1 MFRVF
6 GIEPADA
13 SNAGPMS
20 IDFNCPAGMP
30 ELHVHTPTTC
40 MGDDLSTCMAGGLN
54 AYSCQPSRGDLEKL
68 IRRGDQFAVLQCDQR
83 AFRFYYP
90 SEYVTPP
97 ALATQLEQGQRAG
110 TLEPRDE
117 AQELNGGVR
126 SGTTRTHRASG
137 HVVTALRCA
146 PPSPRPRRSCL
157 CTIQHAQQASA
168 GRSRDRAGVLRLSP
182 LVHARVATQR
192 MPSLRGI
199 QRRAAIARPRPPRR
213 EAKPPATPRRRPAE
227 YWPLG

>member
-1 MFRVF
+1 MGRTGSWLARVMVGVGVAVTASALGAQTVRLGVVMDGPRQVLEAAWTEVPRQVERAYCVRDWSYGVHHISKSPPIQDDTVFRVF
-6 GIEPADA
+6 GIESADA

-97 ALATQLEQGQRAG
+97 ALATQLEQGPRAG
-110 TLEPRDE
+110 TLNPAMKPR
-117 AQELNGGVR
+117 N
-126 SGTTRTHRASG
+126 
-137 HVVTALRCA
+137 
-146 PPSPRPRRSCL
+146 
-157 CTIQHAQQASA
+157 
-168 GRSRDRAGVLRLSP
+168 
-182 LVHARVATQR
+182 
-192 MPSLRGI
+192 
-199 QRRAAIARPRPPRR
+199 
-213 EAKPPATPRRRPAE
+213 
-227 YWPLG
+227 